1 MTTLTGQVYSYS
13 NTVPQKRT
21 LTDRI
26 ILASPYD
33 VTTILRLGTDN
44 ASKFALI
51 NWPNRVYEWLQD
63 SYPARSD
70 VLAATNL
77 TNSTTTTT
85 ATVTTGAKFQVGDVI
100 QIDEELLN
108 VTSISGNDLTFVR
121 GFGVGTSSQATH
133 ESTAT
138 AYIRF
143 TARKEGA
150 DSSSSP
156 SEEVVSVSNATQIF
170 HKEILM
176 SRNAQDIPQYGIS
189 DPWGYKQDKA
199 MDELMEELDRV
210 PFYGRR
216 AVGSASAARATGG
229 FREFITTNVTDLNS
243 VGLTRANID
252 TQLDNCFAQGGRP
265 NIMFCGSYVKRKIGS
280 FYEGFVKTERSEQV
294 GGILIDRLQHPIL
307 NYEVELIVDRN
318 CASTDLW
325 GIDDRYAGYVEYQP
339 FMFEPLAKTGD
350 ADKGQVIGEYGM
362 VVARE
367 KSHFRIQEI
376 SLTA

>member
-1 MTTLTGQVYSYS
+1 MTTLTGAVTSYS

-44 ASKFALI
+44 ASKFALV

-70 VLAATNL
+70 AAAATNI

-85 ATVTTGAKFQVGDVI
+85 IAVTTGAKFQVGDII
-100 QIDEELLN
+100 QIDEELMY
-108 VTSISGNDLTFVR
+108 VASISSNTLTVVR
-121 GFGVGTSSQATH
+121 GHAVGTSSQATH

-138 AYIRF
+138 VYIRF
-143 TARKEGA
+143 TARLEGA
-150 DSSSSP
+150 DSSGSA
-156 SEEVVSVSNATQIF
+156 SEEVVSVTNATQIF

-176 SRNAQDIPQYGIS
+176 SRNAQDIPQYGMS

-216 AVGSASAARATGG
+216 AAGTVSAARSTGG
-229 FREFITTNVTDLNS
+229 FREYITTNVTDLNS
-243 VGLTRANID
+243 AGLTRANID
-252 TQLDNCFAQGGRP
+252 TQLDNAFAQGGRP
-265 NIMFCGSYVKRKIGS
+265 NIIFCGSYVKRKIGS
-280 FYEGFVKTERSEQV
+280 FYEGFVQTERSEQV

-307 NYEVELIVDRN
+307 NYSIELIVDRN

-325 GIDDRYAGYVEYQP
+325 GIDDRYAGYVTYYP
-339 FMFEPLAKTGD
+339 FTFEPLAKVGD
-350 ADKGQVIGEYGM
+350 SDKGQVVGEYGM

-376 SLTA
+376 SLSA

>member
-1 MTTLTGQVYSYS
+1 MTTLTGVVYSYS

-33 VTTILRLGTDN
+33 VTTILRLGTN
-44 ASKFALI
+44 NGSKFALL
-51 NWPNRVYEWLQD
+51 NWPNRIYEWLQD
-63 SYPARSD
+63 AYPARSD
-70 VLAATNL
+70 VIGATNI

-85 ATVTTGAKFQVGDVI
+85 IAVTTGAKFQVGDVV
-100 QIDEELLN
+100 QLDDEY
-108 VTSISGNDLTFVR
+108 VWVASISTNTLTVVR
-121 GFGVGTSSQATH
+121 GFGGTTQATH

-143 TARKEGA
+143 TARLEGA
-150 DSSSSP
+150 ASSASP
-156 SEEVVSVSNATQIF
+156 SEEVSSITNCTQIF

-176 SRNAQDIPQYGIS
+176 SRNAQDIPQYGMA
-189 DPWGYKQDKA
+189 DPWAYKQDKA

-210 PFYGRR
+210 PFYGQR
-216 AVGSASAARATGG
+216 AVGSATTARATGG
-229 FREFITTNVTDLNS
+229 FRTFITTNVTDLNS
-243 VGLTRANID
+243 VAITRANID

-265 NIMFCGSYVKRKIGS
+265 NIIFSGSYVKRKIGS
-280 FYEGFVKTERSEQV
+280 FYEGFVRTERSEKV

-307 NYEVELIVDRN
+307 NYEIELIVDRN

-325 GIDDRYAGYVEYQP
+325 GIDDRYAGYVEYLG
-339 FMFEPLAKTGD
+339 FMFEPLAKDGD
-350 ADKGQVIGEYGM
+350 SDKGQVIGEYGM

>member
-1 MTTLTGQVYSYS
+1 MSTLTGIVYSYS

-51 NWPNRVYEWLQD
+51 NWPNRIYEWLQD
-63 SYPARSD
+63 AYPARSD
-70 VLAATNL
+70 AAAATNI

-85 ATVTTGAKFQVGDVI
+85 IAVTTGAKFQKGDVI
-100 QIDEELLN
+100 QIDEELMW
-108 VTSISGNDLTFVR
+108 VDSISTNTLTVVR
-121 GFGVGTSSQATH
+121 GFAVGASSQATH

-138 AYIRF
+138 VYIRF
-143 TARKEGA
+143 TARLEGA

-156 SEEVVSVSNATQIF
+156 SEEVVSVTNATQIF

-176 SRNAQDIPQYGIS
+176 SRNAQDIPQYGMS
-189 DPWGYKQDKA
+189 DPWAYKQNKA

-216 AVGSASAARATGG
+216 AAGSASTARATGG
-229 FREFITTNVTDLNS
+229 FREYITTNVTDLNS
-243 VGLTRANID
+243 VGLTRANVD
-252 TQLDNCFAQGGRP
+252 TQLDNTFAQGGRP
-265 NIMFCGSYVKRKIGS
+265 NILFSGSYVKRKIGS
-280 FYEGFVKTERSEQV
+280 FYEGFVKTERSEKV

-307 NYEVELIVDRN
+307 NYELELIVDRN
-318 CASTDLW
+318 CATTDLW
-325 GIDDRYAGYVEYQP
+325 GIDDRYAGYVEYKP

-350 ADKGQVIGEYGM
+350 ADKGEVIGEYGM

>member
-1 MTTLTGQVYSYS
+1 MATLTGVVYSYS

-51 NWPNRVYEWLQD
+51 NWPNRTYEWLQD

-70 VLAATNL
+70 AAAATNI

-85 ATVTTGAKFQVGDVI
+85 VAVTTGAKFQVGDII
-100 QIDEELLN
+100 QIDDELMY
-108 VTSISGNDLTFVR
+108 VASISSNTLTVVR
-121 GFGVGTSSQATH
+121 GHAVGTGSQATH

-138 AYIRF
+138 VYIRF
-143 TARKEGA
+143 TARIEGA
-150 DSSSSP
+150 DSSASP
-156 SEEVVSVSNATQIF
+156 SEEVVSVTNATQIF

-176 SRNAQDIPQYGIS
+176 TRNAQNIPQYGMS

-216 AVGSASAARATGG
+216 AAGSATAARSTGG

-265 NIMFCGSYVKRKIGS
+265 NVMFMGSYVKRKIGS
-280 FYEGFVKTERSEQV
+280 FYEGFVQTERSEQV

-307 NYEVELIVDRN
+307 NYSIELVVDRN

-339 FMFEPLAKTGD
+339 FMFEPLAKVGD

>member
-1 MTTLTGQVYSYS
+1 MATLTGIVYSYS

-51 NWPNRVYEWLQD
+51 NWPNRIYEWLQD

-70 VLAATNL
+70 VTAATNI

-85 ATVTTGAKFQVGDVI
+85 IAVTTGAKFQVGDVV
-100 QIDEELLN
+100 QLDDEL
-108 VTSISGNDLTFVR
+108 VWVSSISSNTLTVVR
-121 GFGVGTSSQATH
+121 GFGSTTQATH
-133 ESTAT
+133 ESTGT

-143 TARKEGA
+143 TARLEGA
-150 DSSSSP
+150 DSSASP
-156 SEEVVSVSNATQIF
+156 SEEVVSVTNATQIF

-176 SRNAQDIPQYGIS
+176 SRNAQDIPQYGMS

-210 PFYGRR
+210 PFYGQR
-216 AVGSASAARATGG
+216 AAGSATAARATGG
-229 FREFITTNVTDLNS
+229 FRTYITTNVTDLNS

-265 NIMFCGSYVKRKIGS
+265 NIIFSGSYVKRKIGS
-280 FYEGFVKTERSEQV
+280 FYEGFVKTERSEKV

-307 NYEVELIVDRN
+307 NYEIELIVDRN

-325 GIDDRYAGYVEYQP
+325 GIDDRFAGYVEYKP
-339 FMFEPLAKTGD
+339 FMFEPLAKVGD
-350 ADKGQVIGEYGM
+350 ADKGEVIGEYGM

>member
-1 MTTLTGQVYSYS
+1 MATLTGQVYSYS

-63 SYPARSD
+63 AYPARSD
-70 VLAATNL
+70 VIGATNI

-85 ATVTTGAKFQVGDVI
+85 IAVTTGAKFQVGDVV
-100 QIDEELLN
+100 QLDDEF
-108 VTSISGNDLTFVR
+108 VWVSSISSNTLTVVR
-121 GFGVGTSSQATH
+121 GFGGTTQATH

-143 TARKEGA
+143 TARLEGA

-156 SEEVVSVSNATQIF
+156 SEEVVSVTNCTQIF

-176 SRNAQDIPQYGIS
+176 SRNAQDIPQYGMS
-189 DPWGYKQDKA
+189 DPWAYKQDKA

-210 PFYGRR
+210 PFYGQR
-216 AVGSASAARATGG
+216 AVGSASTARATGG
-229 FREFITTNVTDLNS
+229 FRTFITTNVTDLNS
-243 VGLTRANID
+243 VALTRAAID

-265 NIMFCGSYVKRKIGS
+265 NIIFSGSYAKRKMGS
-280 FYEGFVKTERSEQV
+280 FYEGFVKTERSEKV

-307 NYEVELIVDRN
+307 NYEIELIVDRN

>member
-1 MTTLTGQVYSYS
+1 MTTLNGQVTSYS

-44 ASKFALI
+44 GSKFGLI
-51 NWPNRVYEWLQD
+51 NWPNRTYEWLQD

-70 VLAATNL
+70 ALASTNI

-85 ATVTTGAKFQVGDVI
+85 ITVTTGAKFQVGDII
-100 QIDEELLN
+100 QVDEELMYVASIASN
-108 VTSISGNDLTFVR
+108 VLTVVR
-121 GFGVGTSSQATH
+121 GHAVGTSSQATH

-143 TARKEGA
+143 TARLEGA
-150 DSSSSP
+150 DSSGSA
-156 SEEVVSVSNATQIF
+156 SEEVVSVTNCTQIF

-176 SRNAQDIPQYGIS
+176 SRNAQDIPQYGIA

-199 MDELMEELDRV
+199 MDILMEELDRV

-216 AVGSASAARATGG
+216 AAGTVTASRSTGG

-243 VGLTRANID
+243 VALTRANID

-265 NIMFCGSYVKRKIGS
+265 NVFFLGSYAKRKVGS
-280 FYEGFVKTERSEQV
+280 FYEGFVRTERSEQV
-294 GGILIDRLQHPIL
+294 GGILIDRLQHPVQ
-307 NYEVELIVDRN
+307 NYEIELLVDRN

-325 GIDDRYAGYVEYQP
+325 GIDDRYAGYVEYLG

>member
-1 MTTLTGQVYSYS
+1 MATLTGQVTSYS

-44 ASKFALI
+44 ASKFALL
-51 NWPNRVYEWLQD
+51 NWPNRTYEWLQD

-70 VLAATNL
+70 AAAATNI

-85 ATVTTGAKFQVGDVI
+85 IVVTTGAKFQVGDVV
-100 QIDEELLN
+100 QLDDEY
-108 VTSISGNDLTFVR
+108 VWVSSISSNTLTVVR
-121 GFGVGTSSQATH
+121 GFGSTTQATH
-133 ESTAT
+133 ESTVT

-143 TARKEGA
+143 TARLEGA
-150 DSSSSP
+150 DSSASP
-156 SEEVVSVSNATQIF
+156 SEEVASVTNCTQIF

-176 SRNAQDIPQYGIS
+176 SRNAQDIPQYGMS
-189 DPWGYKQDKA
+189 DPWGYKQNLA

-210 PFYGRR
+210 PFYGLR
-216 AVGSASAARATGG
+216 AAGSVTAARATGG
-229 FREFITTNVTDLNS
+229 FRTFITTNVTDLNS

-265 NIMFCGSYVKRKIGS
+265 NIMFSGSYVKRKIGS
-280 FYEGFVKTERSEQV
+280 FYEGFVQTERSEKV

-307 NYEVELIVDRN
+307 NYEIELIVDRN

-325 GIDDRYAGYVEYQP
+325 GIDDRYAGYVEYLG

-350 ADKGQVIGEYGM
+350 ADKGQVVGEYGM

-376 SLTA
+376 SLSA

>member
-1 MTTLTGQVYSYS
+1 MSTLTGQVYSYS

-44 ASKFALI
+44 AAKFALI
-51 NWPNRVYEWLQD
+51 NWPNRIYEWLQD

-70 VLAATNL
+70 LAAATNI

-85 ATVTTGAKFQVGDVI
+85 IAVTVGAKFQIGDVV
-100 QIDEELLN
+100 QLDDEL
-108 VTSISGNDLTFVR
+108 VWVASISSNTLTVVR
-121 GFGVGTSSQATH
+121 GFGGTTQATH

-143 TARKEGA
+143 TARLEGA

-156 SEEVVSVSNATQIF
+156 SEEVVSVTNATQIF

-176 SRNAQDIPQYGIS
+176 SRNAQDIPQYGMS

-210 PFYGRR
+210 PFYGQR
-216 AVGSASAARATGG
+216 AAGSATTARATGG
-229 FREFITTNVTDLNS
+229 FRTFITTNVTDLNS

-252 TQLDNCFAQGGRP
+252 TQLDNAFAQGGRP
-265 NIMFCGSYVKRKIGS
+265 NVFFSGSYVKRKMNS
-280 FYEGFVKTERSEQV
+280 FYEGFVQTERSEKV

-307 NYEVELIVDRN
+307 NYEIELIVDRN

-339 FMFEPLAKTGD
+339 FMFEPLAKVGD